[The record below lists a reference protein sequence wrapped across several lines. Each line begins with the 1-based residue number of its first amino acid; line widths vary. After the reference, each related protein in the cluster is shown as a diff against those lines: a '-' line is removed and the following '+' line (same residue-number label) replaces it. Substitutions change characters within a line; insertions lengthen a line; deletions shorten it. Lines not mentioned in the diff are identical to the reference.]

1 VQNNPAPPA
10 GATGATG
17 APSAAG
23 AAGPVNAKKAP
34 ISLDDD
40 QIKKYLPM
48 VRAIARRIA
57 TKLPRHYDMEDLVSD
72 GIMGLLAAHDRFDP
86 NRGVKFETFATYYIK
101 GAILDNLPKLPT
113 VPKSKQAQV
122 AEEMAEAEA
131 VYGGGEESSGDDSS
145 GGGDAEGDAALMVN
159 KITQLTYSYILSLD
173 APSGSDGEEGFSLL
187 NQLGTSDK
195 IQQEMELEELQQL
208 LRLTI
213 EQLPNQERT
222 TLRYYYFH
230 NMSFNEIGQKLGLSE
245 SWVSRIHRRAL
256 EQLRQKLGK
265 KKSLDDFISW

>member
-1 VQNNPAPPA
+1 MQNKPAAPA
-10 GATGATG
+10 G
-17 APSAAG
+17 S
-23 AAGPVNAKKAP
+23 KKAP
-34 ISLDDD
+34 SLDDE

-48 VRAIARRIA
+48 VRAIARRIS
-57 TKLPRHYDMEDLVSD
+57 TKLPRHYEMEDLVSD
-72 GIMGLLAAHDRFDP
+72 GVMGLLAAHERFDP

-113 VPKSKQAQV
+113 VPKSKQAQA
-122 AEEMAEAEA
+122 AEEMAEAE
-131 VYGGGEESSGDDSS
+131 GEYAGDYDTISEDSEAES
-145 GGGDAEGDAALMVN
+145 ALLVN

-173 APSGSDGEEGFSLL
+173 APSGGDGEEGFSLL
-187 NQLGTSDK
+187 NQLGTPDRV
-195 IQQEMELEELQQL
+195 QHDMELEELQQL

-222 TLRYYYFH
+222 TLRHYYF
-230 NMSFNEIGQKLGLSE
+230 NNLSFNEIGQKLGLSE

>member
-1 VQNNPAPPA
+1 MQNKPAAPA
-10 GATGATG
+10 GA
-17 APSAAG
+17 
-23 AAGPVNAKKAP
+23 KKP
-34 ISLDDD
+34 LSLDDE

-48 VRAIARRIA
+48 VRAIARRIS

-72 GIMGLLAAHDRFDP
+72 GIMGLLAAHERFDP
-86 NRGVKFETFATYYIK
+86 TRGVKFETFATYYIK

-113 VPKSKQAQV
+113 VPKSKQAQA

-131 VYGGGEESSGDDSS
+131 EYGGGDDDSGAGDD
-145 GGGDAEGDAALMVN
+145 AEAESALMVN

-187 NQLGTSDK
+187 NQLGTSDR

>member
-1 VQNNPAPPA
+1 MQNKPSPPA
-10 GATGATG
+10 GA
-17 APSAAG
+17 
-23 AAGPVNAKKAP
+23 KKAV
-34 ISLDDD
+34 SLDDD

-72 GIMGLLAAHDRFDP
+72 GVMGLLAAHDRFDP

-113 VPKSKQAQV
+113 VPKSKQAQA

-131 VYGGGEESSGDDSS
+131 EMGGTAAEESE
-145 GGGDAEGDAALMVN
+145 ATEGDSEGEAALMVN